1 MARQFLMTWPD
12 FKTSVAAELADEQN
26 KSICDAFWNG
36 LPFKTIFAAS
46 MSAGEMFKVPL
57 PFPLPSLPPEKCPF
71 FPDLP
76 PGTIVQLPYG
86 GIMIKYGICAE
97 PFRVPVLARILP
109 ASMTD
114 FLKIS
119 VLLRDAYFF
128 TKVINIATISRKE

>member
-1 MARQFLMTWPD
+1 M
-12 FKTSVAAELADEQN
+12 
-26 KSICDAFWNG
+26 
-36 LPFKTIFAAS
+36 AAS
-46 MSAGEMFKVPL
+46 MSAGEMFKVPVT
-57 PFPLPSLPPEKCPF
+57 FPLPGLPKEKCPF

-76 PGTIVQLPYG
+76 PGAIVQHSYG
-86 GIMIKYGICAE
+86 MVMIKYGICAE
-97 PFRVPVLARILP
+97 PFRLPEIARILP